1 MPFEAPPADLDD
13 ATAAALDA
21 AADASNPRAALA
33 PVLSELLSA
42 GRARAAQRLAQ
53 GAGGV
58 DVARLYARAA
68 DQMVQALWWVATVR
82 LFPAPNPTD
91 AERLA
96 LMAVGGYGRGV
107 LAPHSDLDLMFLRP
121 WKSTSRTEQVTE
133 FVLYVLWDLGLKIGS
148 TSRSMDEALSVGKA
162 DMTVRTALL
171 EARPLAGD
179 ADLAEAFLTRFRQQV
194 SKADPRPFIAA
205 KLTERETRHQ
215 KVGAVRY
222 RVEPNVKD
230 GKGGLR
236 DLNCLFWVARGL
248 APDSPLGEAALED
261 LLTRRER
268 RLFAEAFD
276 FLWQVRIH
284 MHRITDRP
292 VEALTFDLQPEV
304 ARRMGWRG
312 RGDEPAVERFMRRYF
327 LVARD
332 VGALTRAMS
341 AQLEAREQKKAG
353 GLVRGLS
360 RLWSGR
366 GKPLDTPGF
375 LIDRGRLSVTGPE
388 VFDEDPVRLLTLF
401 VEADRLDLD
410 LHPDAFAAV
419 TRSLPR
425 ITPRLRRD
433 PEASRAFLTI
443 LADGKRPYR
452 VLGIMNE
459 TGLLG
464 RFLPEWGR
472 IVGQTQFNMYHAYT
486 VDEHTLQAVGILNDI
501 KRGKLKDDHPLASE
515 IIHRITD
522 PEVLML
528 AMLLHDVGKG
538 GDRGQLEDGAIAARR
553 ACERLGV
560 DSRRIELV
568 TWLVRHHLALS
579 DYAQKRDV
587 TDPDTVRACADL
599 VGDPERLR
607 MLLVLTAADI
617 RAVGPG
623 VWNNWKG
630 QLLRDLYRRVLA
642 LFKGET
648 VDEPDPLEAHPELV
662 ARARESGAAAD
673 VMVDWDTDPSAER
686 QLKAV
691 GRPTTRVAVAATDRP
706 GLFAALAQALA
717 RAGADIVGAR
727 VATAPEGLALDVFE
741 VQDGAGLPY
750 GQAEPRRLERLVR
763 SLEAAARAVPEGT
776 PDVPEGETVLP
787 SVSARRAAFDVR
799 PVVLIDREAVSHA
812 VVIEVS
818 GADRPG
824 LLAELAVAIAAEG
837 LSLRSAHVA
846 SFGERAVDAFYVT
859 DANGRKPMRK
869 DRLERLARTLEAVLD
884 RARLPEPSPGQR
896 PIIPVRASVR
906 DVSDLGPLSARRPA
920 AEGRKGSRSP
930 NEPGRTAG
938 RTRPG

>member
-1 MPFEAPPADLDD
+1 MAPDLDPD
-13 ATAAALDA
+13 ALAALKAAAGA
-21 AADASNPRAALA
+21 TNPRVALTPILA
-33 PVLSELLSA
+33 EILSS
-42 GRARAAQRLAQ
+42 GRAKAAQRLVQ

-58 DVARLYARAA
+58 EVARLYARAA
-68 DQMVQALWWVATVR
+68 DRMVQALWWVTTEQ

-96 LMAVGGYGRGV
+96 LLAVGGYGRSV

-148 TSRSMDEALSVGKA
+148 SARSMDEALSVGKA

-179 ADLAEAFLTRFRQQV
+179 AGLAETFLTRFRQQV
-194 SKADPRPFIAA
+194 EKADPRPFIAA
-205 KLTERETRHQ
+205 KLAEREARHQ

-236 DLNCLFWVARGL
+236 DLNCLFWIARAL

-276 FLWQVRIH
+276 FLWRVRIH
-284 MHRITDRP
+284 MHRIADRP

-366 GKPLDTPGF
+366 GKPLETPGF

-388 VFDEDPVRLLTLF
+388 VFDEDPTRLLTLF

-425 ITPRLRRD
+425 VSPRLRRD
-433 PEASRAFLTI
+433 PAASRAFLTV
-443 LADGKRPYR
+443 LAHGQRPYR
-452 VLGIMNE
+452 VLSIMNE

-501 KRGKLKDDHPLASE
+501 KRGKLKEDHPLASE

-553 ACERLGV
+553 ACERLGI

-568 TWLVRHHLALS
+568 SWLVRHHLALS
-579 DYAQKRDV
+579 DFAQKRDV

-607 MLLVLTAADI
+607 MLLVLTGADI

-642 LFKGET
+642 VFKGEQL
-648 VDEPDPLEAHPELV
+648 DEPDPLAAYPELV
-662 ARARESGAAAD
+662 ARARETGAAAD
-673 VMVDWDTDPSAER
+673 VLVDWAADPTAER
-686 QLKAV
+686 HPRAV
-691 GRPTTRVAVAATDRP
+691 GRATTRVAVAAADRP
-706 GLFAALAQALA
+706 GLFAALAQALS

-727 VATAPEGLALDVFE
+727 VVTAPEGLALDVFE

-750 GQAEPRRLERLVR
+750 GQAEPRRLERLIR
-763 SLEAAARAVPEGT
+763 SLEAAALAVPEGT
-776 PDVPEGETVLP
+776 PDVPEDETVMTA
-787 SVSARRAAFDVR
+787 VSARRAAFDVR
-799 PVVLIDREAVSHA
+799 PVVMIDTAAARHA

-824 LLAELAVAIAAEG
+824 LLAELATAIAAEG

-846 SFGERAVDAFYVT
+846 NFGERAVDAFYVT
-859 DANGRKPMRK
+859 DAAGRKPTGRARL
-869 DRLERLARTLEAVLD
+869 DRLATTLEAVLD
-884 RARLPEPSPGQR
+884 RARLPDPSPGQR
-896 PIIPVRASVR
+896 PITPVRASVR
-906 DVSDLGPLSARRPA
+906 DVSDLGGLSGRPPVSGGQKA
-920 AEGRKGSRSP
+920 SRSP
-930 NEPGRTAG
+930 RAPGRRADQTPRG
-938 RTRPG
+938 